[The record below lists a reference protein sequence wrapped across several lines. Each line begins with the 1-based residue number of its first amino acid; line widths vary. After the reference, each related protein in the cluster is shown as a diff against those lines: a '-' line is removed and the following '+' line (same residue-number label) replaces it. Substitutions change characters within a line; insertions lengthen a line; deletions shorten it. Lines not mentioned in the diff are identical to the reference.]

1 MKHTL
6 LFLALCVSIFAQSDI
21 EYLQSVASKDS
32 VVRASFVQT
41 KQIKSFDKPLV
52 SEGKI
57 LAVKNKGVVWI
68 LQSPAYVKK
77 VISFDKEDASRSFY
91 SLFAPFFSGDFSAL
105 QKRFDCE
112 LTKKTDLWTM
122 KITPKSAVMKKNF
135 KYVSVSGSTDG
146 KFQDVLIFSAD
157 ESSIRINFVREIPT
171 NQFLS
176 KDEESLFNAGY
187 SEDF

>member
-6 LFLALCVSIFAQSDI
+6 LFLALSVSIFAQSDI

-68 LQSPAYVKK
+68 LQNPVYIKK
-77 VISFDKEDASRSFY
+77 VIPFDENNASRSFY
-91 SLFAPFFSGDFSAL
+91 SMIASFFSGDFSVL
-105 QKRFDCE
+105 QKRFECE
-112 LTKKTDLWTM
+112 LTKKPDLWTM
-122 KITPKSAVMKKNF
+122 KITPKSAAMKKNF
-135 KYVSVSGSTDG
+135 KYVSISGSTDG
-146 KFQDVLIFSAD
+146 KFQEVSILSAD
-157 ESSIRINFVREIPT
+157 ESFVHINFVCEIPT

-176 KDEESLFNAGY
+176 KDEETLF
-187 SEDF
+187 EDG